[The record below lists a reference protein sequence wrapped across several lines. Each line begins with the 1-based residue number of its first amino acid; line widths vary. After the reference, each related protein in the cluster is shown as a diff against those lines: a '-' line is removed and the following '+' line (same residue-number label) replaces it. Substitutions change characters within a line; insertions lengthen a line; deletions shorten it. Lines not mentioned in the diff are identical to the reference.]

1 VADDLKPASARTRL
15 GRGPAIAVLA
25 AGVLLTICAILP
37 WAGIQA
43 TSSLIGAG
51 VASDV
56 RGIDDPLGVYTLL
69 AGLAALGCGV
79 AGLIAH
85 PRLAALAIAPGVVAV
100 FVLVSYVAG
109 SDGLRNRVSIHLGD
123 LLSIEPVIRPGWF
136 AALACAVATVL
147 LSVVALVRR

>member
-1 VADDLKPASARTRL
+1 MPASTHTRL

-25 AGVLLTICAILP
+25 AGALLTVCAILP

-85 PRLAALAIAPGVVAV
+85 PRLAALAIVPGAVAV
-100 FVLVSYVAG
+100 FVLVSYVVG
-109 SDGLRNRVSIHLGD
+109 SDGLRDRVSIHLGD